1 MLPWDDR
8 WSSAISGIE
17 SGGNYGAVTDA
28 GKGRKVYGKY
38 QVLDSNI
45 GPWTQSIL
53 GRAMSPDEFL
63 NDKDAQEAVF
73 KNQFGGYVQ
82 KYGTPEDAAS
92 AWLTGRPLAAAGN
105 SADRFGT
112 TAQAYAAKFD
122 KALGAPASQAINSAS
137 SKGSSMP
144 AGTTPPP
151 DDGFMGSLL
160 NRIQGQTNGS
170 GGTYDL
176 GDAMGNAG
184 ASMMA
189 LDNAKGAAVLASMTA
204 ANRKAASPKMT
215 EWSFEPSTGT
225 FYRTNP
231 STGQLETKQGPTKPE
246 KEAGPPK
253 ITEQTLKHL
262 DDQMEKYDYLSQSAT
277 QSKDIIG
284 LIDSGKL
291 DLGAI
296 NNLKNSGKNLAGMSD
311 DQSRAYAQYQR
322 YIQGLVNDNLRLN
335 KGVQTEGDA
344 YRELKAIAANGSTY
358 DNKTA
363 REALMRVID
372 KAEQAVTTRGAG
384 SIAQHQRVFG
394 EDQLQGYGDIANG
407 WKDNFANLRKGLSPT
422 MPEPTAPVAA
432 PITGFKIIKGPH

>member
-45 GPWTQSIL
+45 GPWTQSAL
-53 GRAMSPDEFL
+53 GRAMTPDEFL
-63 NDKDAQEAVF
+63 NDRDAQEAVF
-73 KNQFGGYVQ
+73 KNQFGNYVQ

-92 AWLTGRPLAAAGN
+92 AWLTGRPLSSAGN
-105 SADRFGT
+105 VADRFGT

-122 KALGAPASQAINSAS
+122 KALGAPAVQAINSAS
-137 SKGSSMP
+137 KGSSMP
-144 AGTTPPP
+144 TPPP

-160 NRIQGQTNGS
+160 NRINGTANGS

-176 GDAMGNAG
+176 GDALGNAG

-189 LDNAKGAAVLASMTA
+189 LDNAKGAAVLAAMTA
-204 ANRKAASPKMT
+204 NNRKAATPKMT
-215 EWSFEPSTGT
+215 EWSFEPQTGT

-231 STGQLETKQGPTKPE
+231 STGQLETMQGPTKPDQ
-246 KEAGPPK
+246 KGPPK

-277 QSKDIIG
+277 QAKDIVD

-296 NNLKNSGKNLAGMSD
+296 KNMVSTGRNLAGLSD
-311 DQSRAYAQYQR
+311 DQSRAYAQYNR
-322 YIQGLVNDNLRLN
+322 FIQGLVNDNLRLN

-358 DNKTA
+358 DNQTA
-363 REALMRVID
+363 REALMRVIG

-394 EDQLQGYGDIANG
+394 DDQLQGYGDIAQG
-407 WKDNFANLRKGLSPT
+407 WKDNFANLRKGLSTTPPAAAT
-422 MPEPTAPVAA
+422 PAA
-432 PITGFKIIKGPH
+432 PPVSSFKIIKGPH